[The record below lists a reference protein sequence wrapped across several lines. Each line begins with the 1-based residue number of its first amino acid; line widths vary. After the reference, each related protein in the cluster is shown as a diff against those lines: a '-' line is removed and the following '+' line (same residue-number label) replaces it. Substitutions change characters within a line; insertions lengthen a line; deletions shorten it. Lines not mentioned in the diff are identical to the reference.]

1 MWIGEVMTLPVAVDF
16 NTMLMD
22 PEERVVLNTAIDP
35 HLQAVLR
42 PGLAVVLYDET
53 LEVEA
58 VAELAEPGQRWMA
71 RPNWQTSRDL
81 PPPTADA
88 GTDQRRLTANA

>member
-1 MWIGEVMTLPVAVDF
+1 MTLRIAVDF

-22 PEERVVLNTAIDP
+22 PEERVVLNTTIDP
-35 HLQAVLR
+35 QLEAILR
-42 PGLAVVLYDET
+42 PGQAVVLYDET

-58 VAELAEPGQRWMA
+58 ITELAEPSQRWLA

-81 PPPTADA
+81 PPPMADA
-88 GTDQRRLTANA
+88 ATDQRRMTADD